1 MSKTKKLDDI
11 LFHRDHIGCFFWES
25 SESKI
30 LVVTNPDVH
39 DLTEQAENIL
49 KLGYQ
54 LSGGIQLI
62 RRDDGSFNGSA
73 TFILSE

>member
-11 LFHRDHIGCFFWES
+11 LFNGDHSGCPWKSPEG
-25 SESKI
+25 KI
-30 LVVTNPDVH
+30 IVIANPIVH
-39 DLTEQAENIL
+39 VLIEQAEDML

-62 RRDDGSFNGSA
+62 RSDDGSFNGSA

>member
-1 MSKTKKLDDI
+1 MSKTKTLDDI
-11 LFHRDHIGCFFWES
+11 LLHRDHVGCAFWES
-25 SESKI
+25 PESKV
-30 LVVTNPDVH
+30 LVVTNPDVR
-39 DLTEQAENIL
+39 DLVEQTANIL